1 MHWMCRSK
9 QEKQMCK
16 ARMSASWLHV
26 ISKHLKVQYLDIQFK
41 TKIIKSDMY
50 WVVQKSWK
58 SLKSF

>member
-50 WVVQKSWK
+50 WVVQKS
-58 SLKSF
+58 